1 MRGRLSYPFLLA
13 VALWLGLAGGL
24 AAVTSRVSDWFV
36 MTDELLYERLA
47 LSVDRLHSPLPH
59 VHAQLVPNVNQ
70 LYPWLLSIVFRHGA
84 VLHGFH
90 EAHVLDAFVMSSA
103 AVPAYLLARRVAG
116 KGWLALVVSVATAAV
131 PWITLSSFLLTEVV
145 AYPAFVWAALAMQRA
160 IARPT
165 VRNDLLAVA
174 AIAVAVL
181 ARTQFYALA
190 AALPVAVLAVAAT
203 ERSVR
208 RTVRA
213 HLALIVA
220 YIVAGL
226 AALSLAALG
235 HNPLGTYSQ
244 TTGGNLLPSGIV
256 GSTLTHIAIVALAG
270 GLVPFLVGGAWCV
283 SNLRRSESSERTAFA
298 WLAFVT
304 VALLTVEV
312 SSFDLR
318 FGGGTVRDRYLFYV
332 TPLLLCAFAAGLTA
346 ARGPRRSLVLPLAV
360 LAAGFWK
367 AQLPSYTKL
376 NVDTPASVLNHWLVV
391 TMQSTHGA
399 RIFLILAAC
408 VVALLYLECAIFLR
422 QTHVAI
428 GLSVLLLAAL
438 PAETGYAFERL
449 FAVNGTSGLP
459 MTLDQSMVFGWVDR
473 EITTHSE
480 ALMMPYPVIRGDY
493 WSNVGFWWDLE
504 FWNRSVDREA
514 APSAAFANTP
524 AGTFPKLHL
533 RLDAETGKANI
544 DLDSY
549 VVQAADDARFH
560 IAGRTLTTQRGV
572 SVVLPSRPWHADW
585 VSYGLYDDG
594 WTQPGKPARI
604 RVFAAPGQRGA
615 VRRTLT
621 IALLAAGDVVAHPAL
636 LRSNEGLARVVAAQ
650 NAAQQAVTVCVPAK
664 GYADVT
670 LTTAGSF
677 PIYGDQA
684 TAESVGVPRQAGV
697 LVDWVS
703 LAAPGPSCVPGSRQP

>member
-1 MRGRLSYPFLLA
+1 VKRRLSPLFPLS
-13 VALWLGLAGGL
+13 VALWLGLAAGL
-24 AAVTSRVSDWFV
+24 AAITSHVSDWFV

-47 LSVDRLHSPLPH
+47 LSIDRLHSPLPH

-70 LYPWLLSIVFRHGA
+70 LYPWLLAIVFRHGA

-116 KGWLALVVSVATAAV
+116 SGWLAIVVSVATAVA

-160 IARPT
+160 IARPSA
-165 VRNDLLAVA
+165 RNDLLAIT
-174 AIAVAVL
+174 AIVVAVL

-190 AALPVAVLAVAAT
+190 AALPIAMLAAAAT

-208 RTVRA
+208 KTVRA
-213 HLALIVA
+213 HLTLVA
-220 YIVAGL
+220 AYVVAGI
-226 AALSLAALG
+226 AALTLVALG

-244 TTGGNLLPSGIV
+244 TAGGNLLPSGIV

-270 GLVPFLVGGAWCV
+270 GLVPFLVGGAWCL
-283 SNLRRSESSERTAFA
+283 SNLRRSETSERSAFA

-318 FGGGTVRDRYLFYV
+318 FGGGVVRDRYLFYV
-332 TPLLLCAFAAGLTA
+332 TPLLLCAFAAALTA
-346 ARGPRRSLVLPLAV
+346 ARTPRRSLVLPLAV
-360 LAAGFWK
+360 LAVGFWK
-367 AQLPSYTKL
+367 AQLPVYTKL

-391 TMQSTHGA
+391 TMQGTNGA
-399 RIFLILAAC
+399 RIFLVLAAC
-408 VVALLYLECAIFLR
+408 VMALLYLECALFLR

-438 PAETGYAFERL
+438 PAETGYAFSRL

-459 MTLDQSMVFGWVDR
+459 MTLDQSVVFGWVDR

-480 ALMMPYPVIRGDY
+480 AVMMPYPVIRGDY
-493 WSNVGFWWDLE
+493 FADIAFWWDLE

-514 APSAAFANTP
+514 SLPAAAFPGTP
-524 AGTFPKLHL
+524 AGTFPNLPL
-533 RLDAETGKANI
+533 RFDANTGKANI

-549 VVQAADDARFH
+549 VAQAADDARFH

-572 SVVLPSRPWHADW
+572 SIVLPVRPWHADW

-594 WTQPGKPARI
+594 WTRPGKPARI

-621 IALLAAGDVVAHPAL
+621 IALLAPGNVTAQPAL
-636 LRSNEGLARVVAAQ
+636 LRSDAGRWRVVAGQ
-650 NAAQQAVTVCVPAK
+650 NAAQQAVTVCVPAA
-664 GYADVT
+664 GYSDVT
-670 LTTAGSF
+670 LTTAGSS

-684 TAESVGVPRQAGV
+684 TQAGAATPRQAGV
-697 LVDWVS
+697 LVDWLS
-703 LAAPGPSCVPGSRQP
+703 LAEPGARCTPTR